1 MKALIGLLAVVSLA
15 TTAAAQSLVPTAN
28 NGAVVAPGA
37 LAPRIQLQA
46 RDVNGLPRA
55 GVTVVFDGQCTY
67 RARGDFGP
75 YACVTT
81 AEPLV
86 RVTDGSGNV
95 LSPLYQADLFTGN
108 AWIIATA
115 NVDGRV
121 ITLPL
126 FLTVGNGPVT
136 PLRIVSGNGQA
147 VQINSAAQPLVAR
160 VVDDFNRGMGGVPV
174 QFASD
179 CSGTLPCLRP
189 ATGAT
194 KLVSDSQGNVE
205 SGVRV
210 ANANTGSYSVRLSV
224 LGSAGGVN
232 YSLSNILPTRT
243 AIARTRTGEEAFIRL
258 TDAPTSCAIARW
270 ERMDESLVAPRPF
283 MVAMPQGLIELFI
296 DNCPAGAE
304 IAIRLQHPGGFPE
317 GSNIWAARPAWH
329 TVASTTTIEGFWD
342 FTITDGGPG
351 DGDSAADGRIRA
363 VLSVGYG
370 DPSAPDFQDLWWVG
384 YQENGWGISITQHRD
399 TLFVIVFAYDEQGE
413 PTWYVMPG
421 GSWNAT
427 RNTYTG
433 VLYSP
438 RGRPLYEH
446 VAANLVPGA
455 PVGSL
460 ALLFDDT
467 MNARAIFQLGGV
479 ETIKLVKRQFFGVR
493 DERVTGRYA
502 DIWWAG
508 PERSGWG
515 FVLQQQFASMF
526 ALTFTYGTD
535 GKPTWY
541 TMPSITQASNLVF
554 SGPVHKTKSST
565 WPTGYDPNLLE
576 APDVGEFRV
585 EFNAAGTGGTFDF
598 ITQERADRFS
608 ISRQPF

>member
-194 KLVSDSQGNVE
+194 KLVSDSLGNV
-205 SGVRV
+205 
-210 ANANTGSYSVRLSV
+210 
-224 LGSAGGVN
+224 
-232 YSLSNILPTRT
+232 
-243 AIARTRTGEEAFIRL
+243 
-258 TDAPTSCAIARW
+258 
-270 ERMDESLVAPRPF
+270 
-283 MVAMPQGLIELFI
+283 
-296 DNCPAGAE
+296 
-304 IAIRLQHPGGFPE
+304 
-317 GSNIWAARPAWH
+317 
-329 TVASTTTIEGFWD
+329 
-342 FTITDGGPG
+342 
-351 DGDSAADGRIRA
+351 
-363 VLSVGYG
+363 
-370 DPSAPDFQDLWWVG
+370 
-384 YQENGWGISITQHRD
+384 
-399 TLFVIVFAYDEQGE
+399 
-413 PTWYVMPG
+413 
-421 GSWNAT
+421 
-427 RNTYTG
+427 
-433 VLYSP
+433 
-438 RGRPLYEH
+438 
-446 VAANLVPGA
+446 
-455 PVGSL
+455 
-460 ALLFDDT
+460 
-467 MNARAIFQLGGV
+467 
-479 ETIKLVKRQFFGVR
+479 
-493 DERVTGRYA
+493 
-502 DIWWAG
+502 
-508 PERSGWG
+508 
-515 FVLQQQFASMF
+515 
-526 ALTFTYGTD
+526 
-535 GKPTWY
+535 
-541 TMPSITQASNLVF
+541 
-554 SGPVHKTKSST
+554 
-565 WPTGYDPNLLE
+565 
-576 APDVGEFRV
+576 
-585 EFNAAGTGGTFDF
+585 
-598 ITQERADRFS
+598 
-608 ISRQPF
+608 